1 MTKQEIMELENEIA
15 NEEIFAAIEESEEV
29 IGMENCGTSGQDIEY
44 SFRPLTGFMVL
55 NLLTVKTNKKGGRNM
70 KSILLNAIETN
81 KEGLQK
87 EGLYEQFKKLAKNP
101 EGIHSFAT
109 RNIYKF
115 EDDLDE
121 VENEKVYIELLKAY
135 YTYKIISFE
144 VTIANSKEEQINYVL
159 DNMTYFNEKGISQQ
173 LIEAIENG
181 KDYSKI
187 LSALPGHE
195 FTTICQDLYLR
206 SGKTEKEVLPVYA
219 DRLQRLLKN
228 Q

>member
-1 MTKQEIMELENEIA
+1 
-15 NEEIFAAIEESEEV
+15 
-29 IGMENCGTSGQDIEY
+29 
-44 SFRPLTGFMVL
+44 
-55 NLLTVKTNKKGGRNM
+55 M

-87 EGLYEQFKKLAKNP
+87 EGLYEQFIKLAQNP

-159 DNMTYFNEKGISQQ
+159 DNMTYFNEKGLSQQ

-187 LSALPGHE
+187 LSALPGRE
-195 FTTICQDLYLR
+195 YTTICQDLYLR
-206 SGKTEKEVLPVYA
+206 SGKTEKEVLSVYA

-228 Q
+228 QGKL